1 MTRLFWEEAARHLSG
16 LIKVI
21 MGIFSTFNLAGTRQ
35 GQSCPQGNLGQGST
49 TERPRAE
56 CSADRVSAGLGFQS
70 GPRGNV
76 SGRQRMLGG
85 SGPTLSHAHAAGR
98 APGSRRRGG
107 GNDWQGNG
115 QRILKVHRRRQW
127 MRVKNQSS
135 GKDAPDTRYSRAGL
149 VFAEN
154 VCAQKGLEASRE
166 TARVVAPGE
175 TVESERGFTSALY
188 PPGRF

>member
-76 SGRQRMLGG
+76 SGRQRTLG
-85 SGPTLSHAHAAGR
+85 
-98 APGSRRRGG
+98 GSRRRSLTRTPPG
-107 GNDWQGNG
+107 
-115 QRILKVHRRRQW
+115 VHPAA
-127 MRVKNQSS
+127 V
-135 GKDAPDTRYSRAGL
+135 A
-149 VFAEN
+149 
-154 VCAQKGLEASRE
+154 
-166 TARVVAPGE
+166 VVAEMTGRE
-175 TVESERGFTSALY
+175 MDNES
-188 PPGRF
+188 

>member
-49 TERPRAE
+49 TERPSAE

-76 SGRQRMLGG
+76 SGRQRTLGG
-85 SGPTLSHAHAAGR
+85 SGPTLTRTPRGVHPAAV
-98 APGSRRRGG
+98 A
-107 GNDWQGNG
+107 
-115 QRILKVHRRRQW
+115 
-127 MRVKNQSS
+127 
-135 GKDAPDTRYSRAGL
+135 
-149 VFAEN
+149 
-154 VCAQKGLEASRE
+154 
-166 TARVVAPGE
+166 VVAEMTGRE
-175 TVESERGFTSALY
+175 MDNES
-188 PPGRF
+188 